1 MALIAVLQLVAM
13 PNQAP
18 PVKQI
23 IIAILLVALG
33 GVIGFKIRGNEHIPG
48 LSPLLNKAGLA
59 KVENIDQPDQY
70 KNVDF
75 GQFWDVWKILE
86 QNYLEPEKVVP
97 SEMVNG
103 AIQGMTA
110 SLGDPYTMFLPP
122 DDQKRSEEDLSG
134 AFYGV
139 GIQLGYLDSTLAVET
154 PLKGSP
160 AEKAGVKAKDY
171 IIHVKDDKIDSD
183 TQGWSLSE
191 AVDKIRG
198 EKGTKVT
205 LTLIRRDEKPD
216 PFEVTLVRDEIVVP
230 SAEVKYVDLAGG
242 KKAAVITLTRF
253 GERTDSELN
262 SAIQDIQK
270 QDPKIAGIILDMRN
284 NPGGFLDGAVD
295 VSSEFIRD
303 GVIVTQKGRS
313 TSRDYL
319 AKGNARLAEYPVEV
333 VVNGGSASAA
343 EIVAGALR
351 DRRGAKLIGE
361 KTFGKGTVQD
371 ALRLPNGAGLHVTIA
386 KWILPKGDW
395 IQTTGIPVNIEVKDD
410 DKTPDVD
417 EVILRAQE
425 ELLK

>member
-1 MALIAVLQLVAM
+1 MLQWDAM

-18 PVKQI
+18 QAKQVL
-23 IIAILLVALG
+23 IAALLVLLG
-33 GVIGFKIRGNEHIPG
+33 GVVGYKLRGNENIPI
-48 LSPLLNKAGLA
+48 LTPLLSKARVV
-59 KVENIDQPDQY
+59 KVENTQQPEEY

-86 QNYLEPEKVVP
+86 QTYLEPEKVQP
-97 SEMVNG
+97 NEMVNG

-110 SLGDPYTMFLPP
+110 SLGDPYTVFLPP
-122 DDQKRSEEDLSG
+122 EEQKRSEEDLSG

-139 GIQLGYLDSTLAVET
+139 GIQLGYIDNILAVET

-160 AEKAGVKAKDY
+160 AEQAGIKAKDL
-171 IIHVKDDKIDSD
+171 IIHVKDSKIDTD
-183 TQGWSLSE
+183 TTGWSLSE

-198 EKGTKVT
+198 ERGSKVT
-205 LTLIRRDEKPD
+205 LTLIRRDDKPD
-216 PFEVTLVRDEIVVP
+216 PFEVTLVRDEIIVP
-230 SAEVKYVDLAGG
+230 SAELSYVDLSNGQ
-242 KKAAVITLTRF
+242 KAAVITLSRF
-253 GERTDSELN
+253 GERTDAELN
-262 SAIQDIQK
+262 TAIESIRQQS
-270 QDPKIAGIILDMRN
+270 PKVAGIILDMRN

-295 VSSEFIRD
+295 VGSEFIRD
-303 GVIVTQKGRS
+303 GVIVTQQGRS
-313 TSRDYL
+313 SGRDYI
-319 AKGNARLAEYPVEV
+319 AKGNARLADYPVEV

-395 IQTTGIPVNIEVKDD
+395 IQTTGIPVDVEVKDD
-410 DKTPDVD
+410 PNTPAD
-417 EVILRAQE
+417 EVLLKAQE

>member
-1 MALIAVLQLVAM
+1 M

-18 PVKQI
+18 QAKQVL
-23 IIAILLVALG
+23 IAALLVLLG
-33 GVIGFKIRGNEHIPG
+33 GVVGYKLRGNENIPI
-48 LSPLLNKAGLA
+48 LTPLLSKARVV
-59 KVENIDQPDQY
+59 KVENTQQPEEY

-86 QNYLEPEKVVP
+86 QTYLEPEKVQP
-97 SEMVNG
+97 NEMVNG

-110 SLGDPYTMFLPP
+110 SLGDPYTVFLPP
-122 DDQKRSEEDLSG
+122 EEQKRSEEDLSG

-139 GIQLGYLDSTLAVET
+139 GIQLGYIDNILAVET

-160 AEKAGVKAKDY
+160 AEQAGIKAKDL
-171 IIHVKDDKIDSD
+171 IIHVKDSKIDTD
-183 TQGWSLSE
+183 TTGWSLSE

-198 EKGTKVT
+198 ERGSKVT
-205 LTLIRRDEKPD
+205 LTLIRRDDKPD
-216 PFEVTLVRDEIVVP
+216 PFEVTLVRDEIIVP
-230 SAEVKYVDLAGG
+230 SAELSYVDLSNGQ
-242 KKAAVITLTRF
+242 KAAVITLSRF
-253 GERTDSELN
+253 GERTAAELN
-262 SAIQDIQK
+262 TAIESIRQQS
-270 QDPKIAGIILDMRN
+270 PKVAGIILDMRN

-295 VSSEFIRD
+295 VGSEFIRD
-303 GVIVTQKGRS
+303 GVIVTQQGRS
-313 TSRDYL
+313 SGRDYI

-395 IQTTGIPVNIEVKDD
+395 IQTTGIPVDVEVKDD
-410 DKTPDVD
+410 PNTPAD
-417 EVILRAQE
+417 EVLLKAQE